1 MKKIIIFFVIILI
14 IVAGVSYIYLNYK
27 ATVNQAKTANV
38 DYEAYKDKE
47 IFGTDLATLIN
58 KVTDSNIKNEVEK
71 DDKGLYI
78 DNGEDSIRIDIK
90 FTDDDTVHSMEE
102 IYDSGTTT
110 FMQYYNQIRFKCSNI
125 EYHEKTGK
133 VSYMYFEQISTN

>member
-14 IVAGVSYIYLNYK
+14 IVAGVSYMYLNYK
-27 ATVNQAKTANV
+27 VTVNQTKSANV

-58 KVTDSNIKNEVEK
+58 KTVDDNTKNEIEK
-71 DDKGLYI
+71 DDKGLYV
-78 DNGEDSIRIDIK
+78 DNEKDSIRIDIK
-90 FTDDDTVHSMEE
+90 FTDDDTIHTMEE
-102 IYDSGTTT
+102 IYNSGTAT

-125 EYHEKTGK
+125 EYHEKTGR
-133 VSYMYFEQISTN
+133 VSYMYFEQISN

>member
-14 IVAGVSYIYLNYK
+14 IVAGVSYMYLNYK
-27 ATVNQAKTANV
+27 VTVNQTKFANV

-58 KVTDSNIKNEVEK
+58 KTVDDNTKNEIEK
-71 DDKGLYI
+71 DDKGLYV
-78 DNGEDSIRIDIK
+78 DNEKDSIRIDIK
-90 FTDDDTVHSMEE
+90 FTDDDTIHTMEE
-102 IYDSGTTT
+102 IYNSGTAT

-125 EYHEKTGK
+125 EYHEKTGR
-133 VSYMYFEQISTN
+133 VRYMYFEQISN

>member
-14 IVAGVSYIYLNYK
+14 IVAGVSYMYLNYK
-27 ATVNQAKTANV
+27 VTVNQTKSANV

-58 KVTDSNIKNEVEK
+58 KTVDDNTKNEIEK
-71 DDKGLYI
+71 DDKGLYV
-78 DNGEDSIRIDIK
+78 DNEKDSIRIDIK
-90 FTDDDTVHSMEE
+90 FTDDDTIHTMEE
-102 IYDSGTTT
+102 IYNSGTAT

-125 EYHEKTGK
+125 EYHEKTGR
-133 VSYMYFEQISTN
+133 VRYMYFEQISN